1 MVRLFTI
8 NLNKGEGELV
18 LRQRKKERRSL
29 LLLGLLGLLF
39 AVLGGITWAQNE
51 AVDDVIKSRQEKLAR
66 IKFELDSLK
75 REGTNVSKDDVMA
88 LANLETERF
97 LWARRLEVLA
107 EVLPPGMSVTGLELQ
122 NARFFLH
129 CIAQVDSSEK
139 EFDIISRFVDLLKT
153 TPDFRQGMFEI
164 KFDMSLRKVVEDQD
178 VLMFSVECVTRDPE
192 RGKKK
197 KSGTPAVPMPGKG
210 GAQRNLPSGG
220 A

>member
-1 MVRLFTI
+1 MVKLFTI

-18 LRQRKKERRSL
+18 LRQRRQERRSFL
-29 LLLGLLGLLF
+29 LLFLMALVF

-51 AVDDVIKSRQEKLAR
+51 AINDVIKSREQKLAR
-66 IKFELDSLK
+66 IQFELDSLK

-88 LANLETERF
+88 LATLEQERF

-122 NARFFLH
+122 NNRFFLH
-129 CIAQVDSSEK
+129 CLAQVDSTEK
-139 EFDIISRFVDLLKT
+139 EFDIISHFVDLLKT

-164 KFDMSLRKVVEDQD
+164 KFDKSLRKDVEGQD
-178 VLMFSVECVTRDPE
+178 ALMFSVECVTRDPE

-197 KSGTPAVPMPGKG
+197 KSAKAAPTQTIIQG
-210 GAQRNLPSGG
+210 S
-220 A
+220 

>member
-8 NLNKGEGELV
+8 NLNKGEGEIV
-18 LRQRKKERRSL
+18 LRQRKQERRSFL
-29 LLLGLLGLLF
+29 LLFLMGLVF

-51 AVDDVIKSRQEKLAR
+51 AIDDVISSRRDKLDR
-66 IKFELDSLK
+66 IKFQLDSLK

-107 EVLPPGMSVTGLELQ
+107 EVLPPGMSVTGLELA
-122 NARFFLH
+122 NNRLFLH

-139 EFDIISRFVDLLKT
+139 EFDIISSFVDLLKT
-153 TPDFRQGMFEI
+153 TPDFRQGMYEI
-164 KFDMSLRKVVEDQD
+164 KFDKSLRKVVEDQD
-178 VLMFSVECVTRDPE
+178 ALMFSVECITRDPE

-197 KSGTPAVPMPGKG
+197 KSSSSTTA
-210 GAQRNLPSGG
+210 APSKTIVQGS
-220 A
+220 